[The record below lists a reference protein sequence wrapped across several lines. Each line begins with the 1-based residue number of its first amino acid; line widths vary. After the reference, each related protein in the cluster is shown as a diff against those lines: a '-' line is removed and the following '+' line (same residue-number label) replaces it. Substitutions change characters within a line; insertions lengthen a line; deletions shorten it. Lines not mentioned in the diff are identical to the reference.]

1 MMVCEWLTSSV
12 PTQLGAQG
20 AHLRAFSLRK
30 HRIIPRAGTESPPTD
45 KCCVEGGRHLPKFTQ
60 QLSLPLTP
68 TPPQVL
74 YRPHPAGHRQ
84 GERWGLP
91 SRSHSTRIVR
101 GGERGRQRQWGVG
114 WGMGEPCEQCRR
126 GAEVPLQGA
135 EWPAPR
141 AAARLS
147 SRPLIYMLPSWQRH
161 RGHLPRL

>member
-68 TPPQVL
+68 THPKCYIVL
-74 YRPHPAGHRQ
+74 TLRGTDREKGGAFPAGA
-84 GERWGLP
+84 
-91 SRSHSTRIVR
+91 T
-101 GGERGRQRQWGVG
+101 
-114 WGMGEPCEQCRR
+114 
-126 GAEVPLQGA
+126 VPEL
-135 EWPAPR
+135 
-141 AAARLS
+141 
-147 SRPLIYMLPSWQRH
+147 
-161 RGHLPRL
+161 